1 MNVYESCRTC
11 SLSLSL
17 PLRRPLPL
25 LLAERAV
32 STHTECFIEI
42 YDYPALCGYERPCAR
57 LRVRTRGADARAY
70 TRGHGG
76 ERRGPCQFLRASTY
90 ALHTYRAHFFASPL
104 LHIIRANN
112 ILCII
117 CMPYAAALR
126 AKSRNR
132 EPHRSACPIGP
143 ISLSLSF
150 FFVFLPFPYLSFL
163 DRTVTR
169 EREELSPF
177 SSSLR
182 DGSNPLAF
190 FSRVYFSRIPKTK
203 EGTKERRNVHPT
215 VNDFGEYIWW
225 ERKRFESIVHI
236 RPCTI
241 GIAQIHLGD
250 WSYK

>member
-17 PLRRPLPL
+17 PLRRPLLPL

-143 ISLSLSF
+143 ISLSPFSSF
-150 FFVFLPFPYLSFL
+150 FSPSPTSPFSIEQS
-163 DRTVTR
+163 RER

-182 DGSNPLAF
+182 DGSNPLRVFLACLF
-190 FSRVYFSRIPKTK
+190 FADSEN
-203 EGTKERRNVHPT
+203 EGRKERRNVHPT

>member
-1 MNVYESCRTC
+1 MWI
-11 SLSLSL
+11 
-17 PLRRPLPL
+17 
-25 LLAERAV
+25 RALGRV
-32 STHTECFIEI
+32 RVRARIHTHTHT
-42 YDYPALCGYERPCAR
+42 
-57 LRVRTRGADARAY
+57 RTRS
-70 TRGHGG
+70 HGG

-132 EPHRSACPIGP
+132 EPHRRSACPIGP
-143 ISLSLSF
+143 PISLSLFYLLLLSQLDGHVAALSLSIKRGREGIISSPDRSF
-150 FFVFLPFPYLSFL
+150 SLFLQDESRFFRRVDLS
-163 DRTVTR
+163 
-169 EREELSPF
+169 S
-177 SSSLR
+177 
-182 DGSNPLAF
+182 
-190 FSRVYFSRIPKTK
+190 FSRVFIFRGFQTN
-203 EGTKERRNVHPT
+203 ERTNVHPT

>member
-1 MNVYESCRTC
+1 MTTR
-11 SLSLSL
+11 
-17 PLRRPLPL
+17 
-25 LLAERAV
+25 
-32 STHTECFIEI
+32 
-42 YDYPALCGYERPCAR
+42 LCVDTSARPCACTR
-57 LRVRTRGADARAY
+57 ARTHAH
-70 TRGHGG
+70 THTWSHGG

-132 EPHRSACPIGP
+132 EPHRRSACPIGP
-143 ISLSLSF
+143 PISLPLSLSF
-150 FFVFLPFPYLSFL
+150 YLLLLSQLDGHVAALSLSIKRGREGIISSPDRSFSLFLQDESRFFRRVDLS
-163 DRTVTR
+163 
-169 EREELSPF
+169 S
-177 SSSLR
+177 
-182 DGSNPLAF
+182 
-190 FSRVYFSRIPKTK
+190 FSRVFIFRGFQTN
-203 EGTKERRNVHPT
+203 ERTNVHPT

>member
-17 PLRRPLPL
+17 PLRRPLPLL

-143 ISLSLSF
+143 ISLSLLFLRFSPLPLPLLSRSDSHERERGIISF
-150 FFVFLPFPYLSFL
+150 LFVPSRRIESSRVFLACL
-163 DRTVTR
+163 
-169 EREELSPF
+169 
-177 SSSLR
+177 
-182 DGSNPLAF
+182 F
-190 FSRVYFSRIPKTK
+190 FADSENEGRN
-203 EGTKERRNVHPT
+203 EGTKERSS
-215 VNDFGEYIWW
+215 DG
-225 ERKRFESIVHI
+225 
-236 RPCTI
+236 
-241 GIAQIHLGD
+241 Q
-250 WSYK
+250 

>member
-143 ISLSLSF
+143 ISLSLL
-150 FFVFLPFPYLSFL
+150 FLRFSPLPLPLLSRS
-163 DRTVTR
+163 DSHER

-203 EGTKERRNVHPT
+203 EERNEGTFIRRSMTSENT
-215 VNDFGEYIWW
+215 FGGN
-225 ERKRFESIVHI
+225 ESDSNPSCISGRV
-236 RPCTI
+236 R
-241 GIAQIHLGD
+241 
-250 WSYK
+250 

>member
-1 MNVYESCRTC
+1 MRRLSVLNPETVSRTV
-11 SLSLSL
+11 
-17 PLRRPLPL
+17 P
-25 LLAERAV
+25 
-32 STHTECFIEI
+32 
-42 YDYPALCGYERPCAR
+42 
-57 LRVRTRGADARAY
+57 RVRSAR
-70 TRGHGG
+70 
-76 ERRGPCQFLRASTY
+76 
-90 ALHTYRAHFFASPL
+90 
-104 LHIIRANN
+104 
-112 ILCII
+112 
-117 CMPYAAALR
+117 
-126 AKSRNR
+126 
-132 EPHRSACPIGP
+132 
-143 ISLSLSF
+143 SLSLSF

-169 EREELSPF
+169 ERERNYLL
-177 SSSLR
+177 SLR
-182 DGSNPLAF
+182 PFETDRILFAF

>member
-143 ISLSLSF
+143 ISLSLL
-150 FFVFLPFPYLSFL
+150 FLRFSPLPLPLLSRS
-163 DRTVTR
+163 DSHERGR
-169 EREELSPF
+169 ERNYLL
-177 SSSLR
+177 SLR
-182 DGSNPLAF
+182 PFETDRILSR
-190 FSRVYFSRIPKTK
+190 FSRVFIFRGFRKRRK
-203 EGTKERRNVHPT
+203 KGTKERSS
-215 VNDFGEYIWW
+215 DG
-225 ERKRFESIVHI
+225 
-236 RPCTI
+236 
-241 GIAQIHLGD
+241 Q
-250 WSYK
+250 

>member
-1 MNVYESCRTC
+1 MWI
-11 SLSLSL
+11 
-17 PLRRPLPL
+17 
-25 LLAERAV
+25 RAAV
-32 STHTECFIEI
+32 C
-42 YDYPALCGYERPCAR
+42 PAPCAY
-57 LRVRTRGADARAY
+57 TRADARAY

-143 ISLSLSF
+143 ISLSLL
-150 FFVFLPFPYLSFL
+150 FLHFSPLPLPLLSRS
-163 DRTVTR
+163 DSHER

-203 EGTKERRNVHPT
+203 EERNEGTFIRRSMTSENT
-215 VNDFGEYIWW
+215 FGGN
-225 ERKRFESIVHI
+225 ESDSNPSCISGRV
-236 RPCTI
+236 R
-241 GIAQIHLGD
+241 
-250 WSYK
+250 

>member
-143 ISLSLSF
+143 ISLSLL
-150 FFVFLPFPYLSFL
+150 FLRFSPLPLPLLSRSDSHERERGIISFL
-163 DRTVTR
+163 FVPSRR
-169 EREELSPF
+169 IE
-177 SSSLR
+177 SSSR
-182 DGSNPLAF
+182 
-190 FSRVYFSRIPKTK
+190 FSRVFIFRGFRKRR
-203 EGTKERRNVHPT
+203 KERRNEGT
-215 VNDFGEYIWW
+215 FIRRSMTSENTFGGN
-225 ERKRFESIVHI
+225 ESDSNPSCISGRV
-236 RPCTI
+236 R
-241 GIAQIHLGD
+241 
-250 WSYK
+250 

>member
-143 ISLSLSF
+143 ISLSPFSSF
-150 FFVFLPFPYLSFL
+150 FSPSPTSPFSIGQS
-163 DRTVTR
+163 R
-169 EREELSPF
+169 ERERNYLL
-177 SSSLR
+177 SLR
-182 DGSNPLAF
+182 PFETDRILSR
-190 FSRVYFSRIPKTK
+190 FSRVFIFRGFRKRR
-203 EGTKERRNVHPT
+203 KERRNEGT
-215 VNDFGEYIWW
+215 FIRRSMTSENTFGGN
-225 ERKRFESIVHI
+225 ESDSNPSCISGRV
-236 RPCTI
+236 R
-241 GIAQIHLGD
+241 
-250 WSYK
+250 